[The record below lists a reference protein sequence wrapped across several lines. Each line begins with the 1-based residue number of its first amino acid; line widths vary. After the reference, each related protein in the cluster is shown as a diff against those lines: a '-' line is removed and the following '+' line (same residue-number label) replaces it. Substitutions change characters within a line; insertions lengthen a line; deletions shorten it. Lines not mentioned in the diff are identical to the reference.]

1 MINIRI
7 ALSFLFPFFVLH
19 YFSVFSGCLS
29 LLHMK
34 MYVCVC
40 TSAWRLD
47 GDLGCLLQSVSV
59 LVSETG
65 ALPEAISHHLN
76 RITEWWAPCI
86 PLSLLIPLH
95 HLQGFRVHYHT
106 QVLYMGLGEPNSSF
120 YACVASTLQ
129 TGQSLYLCFF
139 VFYCFKDV

>member
-40 TSAWRLD
+40 TSAQAWRLD
-47 GDLGCLLQSVSV
+47 GDLGCLLQSLST

-65 ALPEAISHHLN
+65 SLPEAVSHYLN
-76 RITEWWAPCI
+76 RLTEW
-86 PLSLLIPLH
+86 
-95 HLQGFRVHYHT
+95 
-106 QVLYMGLGEPNSSF
+106 
-120 YACVASTLQ
+120 
-129 TGQSLYLCFF
+129 
-139 VFYCFKDV
+139 